1 MDFIKRERIIL
12 GEITHRT
19 QTRPVQVGNLT
30 IGGNNQVHIQSMTT
44 TKTHDVDA
52 TVAQIKRL
60 EEAGCQ
66 IVRVAVP
73 DERAANAI
81 ADIKKRINIPLVADI
96 HFNYRYALKA
106 IEGGVDKVRINPG
119 NIGKRDKVEAVV
131 NAAKEKGIPIR
142 IGVNAGSLEK
152 HILEKY
158 GYPTADGMVESALHH
173 IKILEELNFHDIIVS
188 LKASDVNLAI
198 EAYEKA
204 AKAFDY
210 PLHLGITESGT
221 QFAGTI
227 KSAAGLG
234 AMLSKGIGNTLRISL
249 STDPVEE
256 VKVARELL
264 KSFGLISNAATLV
277 SCPTCGRIEID
288 LISIANEVE
297 EYIQNIKAP
306 IKVSVLGCAVNGPG
320 EAREADIGIAGARG
334 EGLLFRK
341 GKIIRKVP
349 EEIMVEELKKE
360 IDALAEEYYAKEKEK
375 ALQNQQ

>member
-12 GEITHRT
+12 GEITHRMK
-19 QTRPVQVGNLT
+19 TRPVQVGNLT